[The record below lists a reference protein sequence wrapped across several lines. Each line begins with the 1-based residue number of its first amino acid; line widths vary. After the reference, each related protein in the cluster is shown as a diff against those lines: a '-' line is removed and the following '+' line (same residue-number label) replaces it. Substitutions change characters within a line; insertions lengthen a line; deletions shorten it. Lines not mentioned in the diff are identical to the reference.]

1 MVNHFN
7 GLFSHI
13 SDKKIYC
20 ILLIKMTWQ
29 MQGMCLRQLVSH
41 FYISRSRIYLF
52 LFIISVWCKHMWIRF
67 WSYSHMFL
75 FWYFCHLR
83 IGSADY
89 LASEADHVCALYI
102 QASTFD
108 RRLIKTALL
117 RGNDGIRHKRKLFES
132 HFREIQYDQWVTW
145 GIFKTV
151 FVPLNE
157 VTREGIRVSF

>member
-52 LFIISVWCKHMWIRF
+52 IFIVSVWCKHMWIRF

-75 FWYFCHLR
+75 FWYLCHLQ
-83 IGSADY
+83 IVCWLFGEWSGSR
-89 LASEADHVCALYI
+89 LRTLYSSI
-102 QASTFD
+102 NIRSTTHQNSTFEGQ
-108 RRLIKTALL
+108 RWYSTQTKIIWKSFPR
-117 RGNDGIRHKRKLFES
+117 NSVWSMS
-132 HFREIQYDQWVTW
+132 HMRYF
-145 GIFKTV
+145 
-151 FVPLNE
+151 
-157 VTREGIRVSF
+157 